1 MKGDLSTLKK
11 VCLYGS
17 KVMLAGTAVLTAII
31 AALLVL
37 GAGSL
42 FSDSMRD
49 FLGGFIG
56 SDFTDGTDAEAAASY
71 LITLLIFILAVIT
84 VLTTYRIMVSIWTE
98 HSPFTETNTS
108 RIKRVSKSYLVCAA
122 AFLVLEG
129 IGGNGLAAMS
139 FMFFGCV
146 LIAVV
151 LYIFA
156 LIIRYGSLLQ
166 DESDHT
172 L

>member
-17 KVMLAGTAVLTAII
+17 KVMFAGTAVLSAII
-31 AALLVL
+31 GALMVL

-42 FSDSMRD
+42 FSDGMRE

-56 SDFTDGTDAEAAASY
+56 SDFTDGTDAEAVSAY
-71 LITLLIFILAVIT
+71 LIMLLIFALAVIT
-84 VLTTYRIMVSIWTE
+84 VFTTYQVMVSIYTE

-108 RIKRVSKSYLVCAA
+108 RIKMVSKSYLVCAV
-122 AFLVLEG
+122 AFLVLEAA
-129 IGGNGLAAMS
+129 GGNGLAVIS

-151 LYIFA
+151 LYMFA
-156 LIIRYGSLLQ
+156 LIVRYGALLQ

>member
-17 KVMLAGTAVLTAII
+17 KVMLAGTAVLAAII

-42 FSDSMRD
+42 FSESTRE

-56 SDFTDGTDAEAAASY
+56 SDFTDGTDTEAAAAY
-71 LITLLIFILAVIT
+71 LIMLLVFALAVVT
-84 VLTTYRIMVSIWTE
+84 VYATYRVMASIWAE

-108 RIKRVSKSYLVCAA
+108 RIKTVSKCYLVCAV
-122 AFLVLEG
+122 AFLMLEAA
-129 IGGNGLAAMS
+129 GGNGAAAML

-151 LYIFA
+151 LYMFA
-156 LIIRYGSLLQ
+156 LIVRYGALLQ